1 MIVLEVLRN
10 PSKSELE
17 VDLSVPCSI
26 VTVSR
31 WSSRPNLAVQIDHAA
46 EIVSIAVY

>member
-1 MIVLEVLRN
+1 MVVLEVLCN

-17 VDLSVPCSI
+17 EALSVPRS
-26 VTVSR
+26 VVPVSR